1 MYDLFLTWSLT
12 MGNFSY
18 LDGRL
23 VGNWYG
29 LQRLGTHCLYLI
41 GSV

>member
-23 VGNWYG
+23 
-29 LQRLGTHCLYLI
+29 LEI
-41 GSV
+41 GMVRKG